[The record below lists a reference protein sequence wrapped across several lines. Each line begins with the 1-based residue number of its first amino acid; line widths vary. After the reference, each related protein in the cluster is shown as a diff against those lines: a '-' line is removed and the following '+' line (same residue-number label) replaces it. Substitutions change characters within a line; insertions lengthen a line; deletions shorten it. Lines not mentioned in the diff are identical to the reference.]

1 MQKELLPPADYYPQ
15 LENRLKNINTT
26 LSQLKKIQTTQ
37 PQGHLRI
44 AQKGNVAQFYLYNNP
59 KDFKGHFLPRSQ
71 DKLAQELAQKDY
83 NIKAIKE
90 LEKEI
95 TALENYL
102 RKTGSGSILKEIYDR
117 LCPARQKLITP
128 LTLTEEQYADQWLDV
143 SWQGRPFS
151 DDTPQYRTAKGE
163 RVRSKSELIIADTLF
178 RHHIPY
184 RYEFPITLR
193 NEANNTTTS
202 PATVKNFRKHSTE
215 TVTFYPDFLCLN
227 LRTRQTYYWEHFG
240 LMDDPA
246 YAENAASKL
255 RLYTENN
262 IIPGRNLILTMETQ
276 NEHLST
282 QTLENIIASCLK

>member
-1 MQKELLPPADYYPQ
+1 MQKEILPPAAFYPQ
-15 LENRLKNINTT
+15 LENRLKNLKTA
-26 LSQLKKIQTTQ
+26 LFQLKKLQNSQ

-44 AQKGNVAQFYLYNNP
+44 AQKGGIAQFYLYDNP
-59 KDFKGHFLPRSQ
+59 KDFKGHFLTRSQ

-90 LEKEI
+90 VEKEI
-95 TALENYL
+95 AALENYL
-102 RKTGSGSILKEIYDR
+102 HKTRSGCVLEELYNR

-128 LTLTEEQYADQWLDV
+128 LTLTNEQYAAQWLDV
-143 SWQGRPFS
+143 TWQGRPFS
-151 DDTPQYRTAKGE
+151 EDSPQYTSAKGE

-193 NEANNTTTS
+193 NAANNTTS
-202 PATVKNFRKHSTE
+202 GPATVKNFRKHSTE

-262 IIPGRNLILTMETQ
+262 IIPGHNLILTMETQ

>member
-44 AQKGNVAQFYLYNNP
+44 AQKGNVAQFYLYDNP

-102 RKTGSGSILKEIYDR
+102 RKTGSDSILKEIYDN

-128 LTLTEEQYADQWLDV
+128 LTLTEEQYAAQWLDV

-193 NEANNTTTS
+193 NEANKATSS

-240 LMDDPA
+240 RMDDPE
-246 YAENAASKL
+246 YANEMVQKL
-255 RLYTENN
+255 RLYERSG
-262 IIPGRNLILTMETQ
+262 IFHGEKLIMTMETSKTP
-276 NEHLST
+276 L
-282 QTLENIIASCLK
+282 NIKDVERLIHKYLL